1 MAIFG
6 ALSTD
11 RSQTVHHRWLQPAF
25 AYLDELFTPGSAAWQ
40 KLTSLAVGESFR
52 RELADGNFA
61 LEQVYRTK
69 PRAEGVFETHRQYV
83 DVQVIFEGEEF
94 MEVTNPATLTVRDAY
109 NPARDAIFYQDA
121 DHASVLRL
129 RAGEA
134 AVYYPDDAHN
144 GGLQIGRPQLVRKV
158 VIKVP
163 LPGQAAA

>member
-6 ALSTD
+6 ALSTV
-11 RSQTVHHRWLQPAF
+11 RSQTVHYRWLLPAF
-25 AYLDELFTPGSAAWQ
+25 AYLNELFTPDSAAGQ
-40 KLTSLAVGESFR
+40 KLTSLVPGESFR

-61 LEQVYRTK
+61 LEQAYFTK
-69 PRAEGVFETHRQYV
+69 PRAEGVFETHRLYV
-83 DVQVIFEGEEF
+83 DVQVIVLGEEF
-94 MEVTNPATLTVRDAY
+94 MEVTNPETLIVRDAY

-134 AVYYPDDAHN
+134 AIYFPDDAHN
-144 GGLQIGRPQLVRKV
+144 GGLQIGGPQLVRKV

-163 LPGQAAA
+163 LSGHAAS